1 MMAAAKCRIIVGEC
15 GGPEHAPPDPHSLT
29 DIARIFQIQ

>member
-15 GGPEHAPPDPHSLT
+15 GGPEHAPPDPPSLT